1 METTMQR
8 TLSSLARS
16 GLVALGLVA
25 GLPFAVSAGPISL
38 GSMPLANAQP
48 TDLTPIPVQSR
59 CGSLP
64 GCRDS
69 WSRENW
75 RQDGWRRDDWRR
87 NDWRRDGWRD
97 DWRWRHRPQHRRNF
111 SGTGIYLN
119 FGIPAY
125 RYYEPRYYQPRYV
138 QPRRIYRGEASS
150 AHVRWCYNR
159 YRSYRAWDNTFQ
171 PYNGPRQ
178 QCWSPYR

>member
-1 METTMQR
+1 MQR
-8 TLSSLARS
+8 TFSSLARS

-25 GLPFAVSAGPISL
+25 GLPFAASAGPA
-38 GSMPLANAQP
+38 GMPERP
-48 TDLTPIPVQSR
+48 TATPSTIAPTLVEWPCDLSR
-59 CGSLP
+59 R
-64 GCRDS
+64 CRLNEQN
-69 WSRENW
+69 RRYQENW
-75 RQDGWRRDDWRR
+75 RRNDWRR
-87 NDWRRDGWRD
+87 NDWRGD

-111 SGTGIYLN
+111 GGSGIYFN

>member
-1 METTMQR
+1 MQR

-25 GLPFAVSAGPISL
+25 GLPLAASAGPIGL
-38 GSMPLANAQP
+38 GQMPAPAQQP
-48 TDLTPIPVQSR
+48 NVIPVASHF
-59 CGSLP
+59 CPPGS
-64 GCRDS
+64 GCYARRDG
-69 WSRENW
+69 W
-75 RQDGWRRDDWRR
+75 RGDGWRRDDWRR
-87 NDWRRDGWRD
+87 DWRRDNWRGD